1 LADLSWSKRCEMATL
16 SERIRGRVRL
26 SRGRELCHPGELH
39 IALTSAFMADTG
51 FVQRGPVLSAEQSV
65 PRPLQV
71 AHLIVGLA
79 RAGAETSLLRLI
91 QDTRGT
97 LEHHVISMT
106 NERAL
111 AADFEAAG
119 ARVTVLGSSRV
130 VPNPLLPWD
139 ARRAI
144 LSRNPDVLHVWM
156 LHAAAL
162 WSICRVDARIR
173 RIPCVWGIRSTLNF
187 DRISMSMQLARACA
201 CAASVYPHAIMFNSE
216 YSRAEHARAGFC
228 MERASVT
235 HNGIDVPSEENLVQ
249 WRQDIR
255 AKLGAREDTIV
266 FVHVARAHPDK
277 GVGDFVQAAQV
288 VNGQLGKRAVFVRV
302 GKPGWETGQ
311 RSMYVALERSPLIFH
326 AGEQSNARPWLAAAD
341 VCVMSSLRES
351 CPNVVLE
358 AMSVG
363 TPVVATDV
371 GDAARLIGPC
381 GWVVQPS
388 SPRALADAMIAAAS
402 HLAKPA
408 NCDRFFADCRTA
420 VASHHSR
427 EEVAQRQ
434 IAVYRD
440 VIRHYAAD
448 ESPTGRR

>member
-1 LADLSWSKRCEMATL
+1 MEILS
-16 SERIRGRVRL
+16 
-26 SRGRELCHPGELH
+26 P
-39 IALTSAFMADTG
+39 D
-51 FVQRGPVLSAEQSV
+51 QSV
-65 PRPLQV
+65 LTFAPREPAIDPLRV
-71 AHLIVGLA
+71 SHLIVGLA
-79 RAGAETSLLRLI
+79 RAGAETALLRLI

-139 ARRAI
+139 ASRAL

-162 WSICRVDARIR
+162 WSMCRMNARIQ
-173 RIPCVWGIRSTLNF
+173 RIPCVWGIRGPLDCGGVSV
-187 DRISMSMQLARACA
+187 SMQLARACA
-201 CAASVYPHAIMFNSE
+201 RAASVYPRAIMFNSE
-216 YSRAEHARAGFC
+216 YLRAQHARAGFF
-228 MERASVT
+228 MEHASVS
-235 HNGIDVPSEENLVQ
+235 HNGIDIPPEENLVH
-249 WRQDIR
+249 WRKDIR
-255 AKLGAREDTIV
+255 ASLGARDDTIV

-277 GVGDFVQAAQV
+277 GVSDFVRAAQL

-311 RSMYVALERSPLIFH
+311 RSADIAMERSPLIFH
-326 AGEQSNARPWLAAAD
+326 AGEQCNARPWLAAAD

-351 CPNVVLE
+351 CPNVILE

-363 TPVVATDV
+363 IPVVATDV
-371 GDAARLIGPC
+371 GDAAQLIGAC

-388 SPRALADAMIAAAS
+388 SPHMLADAMIAAAS
-402 HLAKPA
+402 RLAQPA
-408 NCDRFFADCRTA
+408 NRVRLFSDCRTV
-420 VASHHSR
+420 VASRYSR

-434 IAVYRD
+434 VAVYRA
-440 VIRHYAAD
+440 VIRPYSAD
-448 ESPTGRR
+448 ESPAGHR